1 MVKNSPCSWK
11 CSKKRSKK
19 VKNVDLGP
27 EMLKKGSKK
36 GQKPQFTSRN
46 AKKTSFLAGK
56 SQKDPKK
63 SKK

>member
-1 MVKNSPCSWK
+1 MT
-11 CSKKRSKK
+11 
-19 VKNVDLGP
+19 KNVDFGP

-46 AKKTSFLAGK
+46 AKKTPFLAGK